1 MTRALFPPSISVLK
15 QICWRGYIDG
25 LKFLQTRSKSS
36 IVFSFI
42 HRKNF
47 HLDMVKSSYL
57 STQTT
62 ISSVLGSDYTEP
74 AKEDEKQ
81 LRNGGIAQDVNR
93 MYEQLDDVEEES
105 MDDNESSDEDSSQ
118 SDDESIANSSQVT
131 FSPFCE
137 KVTRKKELPTPLFAG
152 KELISFFR
160 IYFTLFSE

>member
-1 MTRALFPPSISVLK
+1 
-15 QICWRGYIDG
+15 
-25 LKFLQTRSKSS
+25 
-36 IVFSFI
+36 
-42 HRKNF
+42 
-47 HLDMVKSSYL
+47 MVKSSYL
-57 STQTT
+57 STETT
-62 ISSVLGSDYTEP
+62 ISSVLGGDYTEP

-81 LRNGGIAQDVNR
+81 LRNGGIAQDANR